1 MDINKII
8 KNLESSNKE
17 DNEEDNK
24 EDNNL
29 DLNKNIN
36 KNINY
41 NPIVFIPNST
51 GFKIWWL
58 LGIYDSFLAQNINI
72 QDNIS

>member
-1 MDINKII
+1 MDTKKLEQKINNNRKII
-8 KNLESSNKE
+8 KESNSELKQ
-17 DNEEDNK
+17 
-24 EDNNL
+24 
-29 DLNKNIN
+29 NI
-36 KNINY
+36 KYKY

-72 QDNIS
+72 QDNIFLSYSS